1 MTNEK
6 IEALRDKLND
16 LIKANATYD
25 EIYEVSK
32 QIDEQIVDV
41 YRKNVNLHQN

>member
-16 LIKANATYD
+16 LIKANATYN
-25 EIYEVSK
+25 EIYEVSR
-32 QIDEQIVDV
+32 QIDEQIVEV
-41 YRKNVNLHQN
+41 YRTNMNLQ

>member
-16 LIKANATYD
+16 LIKANANYD

-32 QIDEQIVDV
+32 QIDECIVDFYKQDV
-41 YRKNVNLHQN
+41 SL

>member
-16 LIKANATYD
+16 LIKANAKYD

-32 QIDEQIVDV
+32 QIDEEIVAC
-41 YRKNVNLHQN
+41 YKSNTNLYNN

>member
-6 IEALRDKLND
+6 IETLRDKLNN
-16 LIKANATYD
+16 LIATNANYD

-32 QIDEQIVDV
+32 QIDECIVEC
-41 YRKNVNLHQN
+41 YRNHTNIQSK

>member
-1 MTNEK
+1 MANKK

-16 LIKANATYD
+16 LIKANANYD

-32 QIDEQIVDV
+32 QIDECIVEC
-41 YRKNVNLHQN
+41 YRSNAGLSSK

>member
-6 IEALRDKLND
+6 IEALRDKLNN
-16 LIKANATYD
+16 LIKANASYD

-32 QIDEQIVDV
+32 QIDEHIVAC
-41 YRKNVNLHQN
+41 YKENTNLRTD

>member
-16 LIKANATYD
+16 LIKANASYD

-32 QIDEQIVDV
+32 QIDKHIVEC
-41 YRKNVNLHQN
+41 YKSQLNLQSK

>member
-6 IEALRDKLND
+6 IESLRDKLNN
-16 LIKANATYD
+16 LIKANASYD

-32 QIDEQIVDV
+32 QIDQYIVES
-41 YRKNVNLHQN
+41 YRENANLRAN

>member
-6 IEALRDKLND
+6 IETLREKLND

-32 QIDEQIVDV
+32 QIDEHIVEC
-41 YRKNVNLHQN
+41 YRSNANLSKN

>member
-6 IEALRDKLND
+6 IETLREKLND

-32 QIDEQIVDV
+32 QIDEQIVEC
-41 YRKNVNLHQN
+41 YRMECEKWKS

>member
-6 IEALRDKLND
+6 IETLRNKLNN
-16 LIKANATYD
+16 LIVANADYD

-32 QIDEQIVDV
+32 QIDECIVEC
-41 YRKNVNLHQN
+41 YRNHAKAQSK